1 MPTPS
6 IAERLIAEVI
16 RLFPA
21 YLAQQTKPYH
31 QSGDA
36 AVCVI
41 SPDGAVGGHIFGGDK
56 ARGRHCFGLATRK
69 VMQVWATGYATGR
82 FEELVYSGRL
92 SEEPFGIN
100 RPDFIGWFGGVPL
113 LLDDGTQI
121 AAAFS
126 GLDGASDVA
135 IIEKAAE
142 SIPGLR
148 VKRD

>member
-1 MPTPS
+1 MSIPS
-6 IAERLIAEVI
+6 PADRLIAEVV

-21 YLAQQTKPYH
+21 YLAEQTLPYH
-31 QSGDA
+31 NTGDA

-41 SPDGAVGGHIFGGDK
+41 GPDGTVTGRIFGQDK

-82 FEELVYSGRL
+82 FEELVYGGKL
-92 SEEPFGIN
+92 SEDAFGLN
-100 RPDFIGWFGGVPL
+100 RPDFIGWLGGVPL
-113 LLDDGTQI
+113 LLEDGSLL

-126 GLDGASDVA
+126 GFRGESDVA
-135 IIEKAAE
+135 ILEAAAMAV
-142 SIPGLR
+142 PGLR